1 MSFKCDNQVDFMVL
15 QREREAREEKSRAEW
30 DAKFGRPYTASCISS
45 YNLTDYCREQFG
57 LPKRPRA
64 STKEDGIAAIPEPY
78 RRAVRPKTEGDVIGL
93 YKDDYDQR
101 MFNPHTHGIRRTVF
115 D

>member
-30 DAKFGRPYTASCISS
+30 EAKFGRPYTAYCVAS

-57 LPKRPRA
+57 LPKRPRSKA
-64 STKEDGIAAIPEPY
+64 EDGLAVIPEPY

-93 YKDDYDQR
+93 YRDDYDQR
-101 MFNPHTHGIRRTVF
+101 MFDPHKHGLRRTVF